1 MFVYTHFNISLS
13 FLFFL
18 LLCNNFVFLLR
29 SPQFST
35 FLIQYKQVRSFLS
48 SVLMTILFFCS
59 SILFTKVLRL
69 SLWRGLRW
77 PWACRWSWRCGCP
90 SPRSRWSRPGILL
103 VSQCPEKDEIFYF
116 NANFKQFLLK
126 LFPGILLVS
135 QCPEMIVT
143 IVNVYLYTLLIQ
155 YRGRER
161 EGDKSI
167 RKKDWERKYWE
178 QGPFNTK
185 TAKPVTATL
194 GTKQV
199 VVYVVFVVLRVL
211 QKWGKFGTSFSK
223 AGFGFVVIGKWSF
236 IGVGSTRCIR
246 DHLSLCYLAV

>member
-1 MFVYTHFNISLS
+1 
-13 FLFFL
+13 
-18 LLCNNFVFLLR
+18 
-29 SPQFST
+29 
-35 FLIQYKQVRSFLS
+35 
-48 SVLMTILFFCS
+48 MTILFFCS

-103 VSQCPEKDEIFYF
+103 VSQCPEK
-116 NANFKQFLLK
+116 
-126 LFPGILLVS
+126 
-135 QCPEMIVT
+135 IVT

-236 IGVGSTRCIR
+236 IGVGSIRCIR